1 MPEPTPTPTQ
11 LRLLGKEFP
20 QYGPDVDQYMR
31 EYLGEEFFR
40 LLEEK
45 ESGKSKTGPRPGY
58 DYQMKGPMPPNDA
71 ADVQMYLDLR
81 GKSLGQAPTPTPSP
95 TPTANIP
102 ATKKEADS
110 WLIRLLGGE
119 GV

>member
-20 QYGPDVDQYMR
+20 QYGPDVDEYMR
-31 EYLGEEFFR
+31 QYLGEEFFR

-58 DYQMKGPMPPNDA
+58 DYQMKGPMPTNDA

-95 TPTANIP
+95 TPTSSAP
-102 ATKKEADS
+102 ATKKEADG
-110 WLIRLLGGE
+110 WLRRLLEGG
-119 GV
+119 